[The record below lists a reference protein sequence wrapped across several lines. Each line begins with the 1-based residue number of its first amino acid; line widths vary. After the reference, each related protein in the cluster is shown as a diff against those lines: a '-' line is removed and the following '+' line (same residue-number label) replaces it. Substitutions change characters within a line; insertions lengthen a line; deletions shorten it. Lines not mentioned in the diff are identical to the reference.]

1 MAEERQV
8 LHSGGCQCGAVRY
21 ALYAEPY
28 GTHTPPGNADP
39 SRTPTAASAAT
50 FPERPALRTTQMTT
64 STT

>member
-28 GTHTPPGNADP
+28 TVDD
-39 SRTPTAASAAT
+39 
-50 FPERPALRTTQMTT
+50 
-64 STT
+64 